1 MFVCEAHAH
10 IRQVHASVVTRV
22 RLGNQYTSL
31 SLISGFDKR
40 IFRMAIV
47 KVQQICNEMYA
58 WTLMFWSVK
67 ENEIKLK
74 KTTCRDYV
82 PVNGFYMPNI
92 FTVLLYTVKKLIY

>member
-1 MFVCEAHAH
+1 
-10 IRQVHASVVTRV
+10 
-22 RLGNQYTSL
+22 
-31 SLISGFDKR
+31 
-40 IFRMAIV
+40 MAIV

-92 FTVLLYTVKKLIY
+92 FTVLLYTVKKAHLLKNVKFQGNIYTVYRQIGQASSKCTQHLHRFILVCQ